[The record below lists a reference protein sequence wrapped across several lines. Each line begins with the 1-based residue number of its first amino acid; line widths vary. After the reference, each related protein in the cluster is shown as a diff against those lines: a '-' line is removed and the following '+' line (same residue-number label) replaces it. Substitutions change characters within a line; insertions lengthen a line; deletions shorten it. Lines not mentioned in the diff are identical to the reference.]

1 MHLKIDWK
9 EELMA
14 MNNNCNC
21 GYNPCQCHT
30 TCRPPVVCIPSPP
43 SNRPKPP
50 TITVEGLLKLINDKC
65 DKETCG
71 LLQVE
76 IELLYL
82 MLGLEEHR
90 PTKPGTGGPDPKP
103 PVVNPP
109 LPDMAFQLVSN
120 MVGSLQGDLKDK
132 YPSAALLKA
141 QLKALW
147 TCMYEKQEHHG
158 MWKDNFT
165 TRDVIPTNDMCLLD
179 GAADVPKTIK
189 VITPVDVGSTV
200 FHIIEGKKCLFES
213 LVDNNITEPSKL
225 TVLEGKWINYCD
237 IRAVIDCVLPR
248 TIITNCKDKCD
259 DPNKDGVH
267 EGKTMCQRMEAVE
280 AYMKSHP

>member
-1 MHLKIDWK
+1 
-9 EELMA
+9 MA

-30 TCRPPVVCIPSPP
+30 VCRPPVACIPSPP
-43 SNRPKPP
+43 SIKPKPP
-50 TITVEGLLKLINDKC
+50 TITVEGLLKLIDEKC

-82 MLGLEEHR
+82 LLGLEDH
-90 PTKPGTGGPDPKP
+90 KPSKPPVPGQPLPKP
-103 PVVNPP
+103 PVNKP

-120 MVGSLQGDLKDK
+120 MVESLAGDLKDK

-147 TCMYEKQEHHG
+147 TCMYNKQEHHG

-165 TRDVIPTNDMCLLD
+165 TRDVIPTEDMCLLD
-179 GAADVPKTIK
+179 GQADGPKTIK

-225 TVLEGKWINYCD
+225 SVLEGKWINYCD
-237 IRAVIDCVLPR
+237 IKAVIDCVLPR
-248 TIITNCKDKCD
+248 QIITNCKDKCD

-280 AYMKSHP
+280 AYMKAHP